1 MSKLS
6 IWSPWGLMP
15 RDWPDWDEFDWDLSD
30 VQMDVFEEGDEV
42 KVKVKAPGFKKE
54 EIDVTVESG
63 NITITGRASEE
74 VKEEDKKRKYF
85 RREISKRSFTRTC
98 ALPVDV
104 VASKAEARFDNGVLT
119 VSLPKSEEAKPKKID
134 IKVG

>member
-1 MSKLS
+1 M
-6 IWSPWGLMP
+6 MP
-15 RDWPDWDEFDWDLSD
+15 RDWSDWDDFGVSISD
-30 VQMDVFEEGDEV
+30 IQMDVYEEGDNV
-42 KVKVKAPGFKKE
+42 KVRVKAPGFKRE
-54 EIDVTVESG
+54 EIDVSVESG
-63 NITITGRASEE
+63 NITVTGKASEE
-74 VKEEDKKRKYF
+74 IKEEDKKRKYF

-104 VASKAEARFDNGVLT
+104 VAGKADAKFEDGVLT